1 MLIKFNYENLFRVK
15 CILEEFGNL
24 SGLICNVEKT
34 MILPIGDI
42 EQIDPRIA
50 NLGFSIVDNLT
61 ILGLKID
68 KVGTTDDN
76 YLDIL
81 SRINKQIS
89 IWQPFNLRLP
99 GRINIAKTM
108 LYSQINYLGC
118 ILPMSDEVLAGYEN
132 AIVNFVKGKLN
143 IARKRVYLTP
153 EQGGLGLFNLKNFL
167 DAQKCAWIKRSRDL
181 SEPWKILLYVSNHG
195 NLHNV
200 KGNNIN
206 SEEYPICH
214 SISRSFENFTNMY
227 AKANENFMDSFIFDS
242 KIFTL
247 GLENREYLS
256 RNHCDNIF
264 FSENSYNLYKL
275 KYSNFY
281 DNQGNIIGIDEIR
294 ETTGVMLTEL
304 QIFRCRGVCTTAKI
318 RYKKKAIEQQKTTNI
333 ETFINRRKG
342 VAVI

>member
-1 MLIKFNYENLFRVK
+1 
-15 CILEEFGNL
+15 
-24 SGLICNVEKT
+24 
-34 MILPIGDI
+34 
-42 EQIDPRIA
+42 
-50 NLGFSIVDNLT
+50 
-61 ILGLKID
+61 
-68 KVGTTDDN
+68 
-76 YLDIL
+76 
-81 SRINKQIS
+81 
-89 IWQPFNLRLP
+89 
-99 GRINIAKTM
+99 
-108 LYSQINYLGC
+108 
-118 ILPMSDEVLAGYEN
+118 MSDEVLAEYN
-132 AIVNFVKGKLN
+132 NTIVNFVKGKLN

-167 DAQKCAWIKRSRDL
+167 DAQKCAWIKRSRNL

-195 NLHNV
+195 NLLNV

-214 SISRSFENFTNMY
+214 NISRSFENFTNMY

-256 RNHCDNIF
+256 RNHFDNIF
-264 FSENSYNLYKL
+264 FFENSCNLYKL

-281 DNQGNIIGIDEIR
+281 DNQGNIIDIEEVR
-294 ETTGVMLTEL
+294 ETMGVMLTEL

-333 ETFINRRKG
+333 ETFINRRKRG
-342 VAVI
+342 SSHIRKILEGTIDLGTTRNINKLADNLDIVISGDQSKFLNSFWTKNYFSNQDKFLLQIL